1 MAAIYYK
8 LCARHCDRQ
17 LTYIDSLYSQHSPVK
32 FVIPILQVRKLSFSL
47 PKVTSKEQQGQT
59 DHRCQTA
66 KEIPEKYVVIF
77 LRAYS

>member
-47 PKVTSKEQQGQT
+47 PKVTSKEQQGQNLNG
-59 DHRCQTA
+59 DLSDGKVCALKH
-66 KEIPEKYVVIF
+66 
-77 LRAYS
+77 